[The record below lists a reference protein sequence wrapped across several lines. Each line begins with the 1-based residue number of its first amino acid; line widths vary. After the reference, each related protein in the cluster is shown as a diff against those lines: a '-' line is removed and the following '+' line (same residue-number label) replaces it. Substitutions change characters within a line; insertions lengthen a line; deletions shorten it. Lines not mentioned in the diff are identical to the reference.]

1 MNKIDINI
9 NDYDWN
15 SIQSINEKNDIKNFY
30 DIEIEDDNTFFICY
44 KDNMLLSHN
53 CDGNHIKGLIL
64 NFLDVYFPELIQPDM
79 NFLYEFITPIVK
91 ATYNKDVKY
100 FYKLD
105 DYRNWKK
112 QPNSKHYTIKYFK
125 GLGTLEPKEAKM
137 FFKDVDKH
145 LIKFNNDNIQET
157 RNIIDL
163 LFRQKRSNDR
173 KDWLLNYEPN
183 QIIDKFVEKTTI
195 ESFFNKEFIEFS
207 MYDNIRSIP
216 NLIDGFKPSQRK
228 ILYTCL
234 KNNIKNDIKVSQ
246 LTGSVMKDSA
256 YHHGNISLEGTIVNM
271 AQDFVG
277 SNNINLLQPMGQFG
291 TRLKGGSDAAS
302 SRYIF
307 TKLSDISRNIFNEN
321 DEPLLTYLDDDGFS
335 IEPMYYVPIIPMVLV
350 NGSSGIG
357 TGWSTDIPNYN
368 PNDIIKYLVNK
379 IKNQKVP
386 QLHPYYKNFCG
397 EIIFDSEKN
406 RYITKG
412 IIHKVNMSSLKIT
425 ELPIGMWNDK
435 YYDILDDL
443 IDSKVIKDYKKND
456 TDTKVDISISIDREI
471 LKELEDKN
479 SLISTFKLETYI
491 SMNNMHLFN
500 KDSKIQKYDS
510 VDQIINDFYDVRLDF
525 YQKRK
530 DYKLQKLENE
540 RIILFNKMKF
550 INEILKGN
558 LVIQNKKRAEIE
570 EKIEELKIVKIED
583 SYNYLLNMSLLSL
596 SNEKLLELKKI
607 YNDKKNEIETLT
619 KTDIKDI
626 WLSDLNDLF
635 KKLKN
640 LY

>member
-386 QLHPYYKNFCG
+386 QLHPY
-397 EIIFDSEKN
+397 
-406 RYITKG
+406 
-412 IIHKVNMSSLKIT
+412 
-425 ELPIGMWNDK
+425 
-435 YYDILDDL
+435 
-443 IDSKVIKDYKKND
+443 
-456 TDTKVDISISIDREI
+456 
-471 LKELEDKN
+471 
-479 SLISTFKLETYI
+479 
-491 SMNNMHLFN
+491 
-500 KDSKIQKYDS
+500 
-510 VDQIINDFYDVRLDF
+510 
-525 YQKRK
+525 
-530 DYKLQKLENE
+530 
-540 RIILFNKMKF
+540 
-550 INEILKGN
+550 
-558 LVIQNKKRAEIE
+558 
-570 EKIEELKIVKIED
+570 
-583 SYNYLLNMSLLSL
+583 
-596 SNEKLLELKKI
+596 
-607 YNDKKNEIETLT
+607 
-619 KTDIKDI
+619 
-626 WLSDLNDLF
+626 
-635 KKLKN
+635 
-640 LY
+640 